1 LASVQQLQDD
11 VLWYLDRR
19 DAAARIPSWVQMVE
33 TEIQQ
38 TLRARCM
45 EVSAYQP
52 IDAPQITLPP
62 DFSTMASI
70 RDAATGNNLVLKDEW
85 SGSWTDVSGAPPV
98 DYPYPGTY
106 YGTRRVWA
114 YRIIG
119 DCIEFLPHPWLPDP
133 PDPAWVPQTV
143 IMNWYAKPRA
153 LVLPSDTNPV
163 LEQLYSV
170 YLYGILAH
178 ASLAEQDEP
187 REPQWDAYY
196 QKAFTRANLNSQLS
210 TMSGAPYPV
219 PMSGVFG

>member
-1 LASVQQLQDD
+1 LASYQQLQDD

-85 SGSWTDVSGAPPV
+85 SGSWTDVSGAPA
-98 DYPYPGTY
+98 DYPYHPGAY
-106 YGTRRVWA
+106 YAGTRLVWA
-114 YRIIG
+114 YRIVG
-119 DCIEFLPHPWLPDP
+119 PCIEFLPHPWLPDP
-133 PDPAWVPQTV
+133 PDPLWVPQAV
-143 IMNWYAKPRA
+143 IMNWYAKPRP

-163 LEQLYSV
+163 LEQLYTV
-170 YLYGILAH
+170 YLYGILSH
-178 ASLAEQDEP
+178 ATLAEQDEP
-187 REPQWDAYY
+187 MAPQWDAKY
-196 QKAFTRANLNSQLS
+196 QQAVTRANLNKQQSD
-210 TMSGAPYPV
+210 MSGAPYTEE
-219 PMSGVFG
+219 MSGVF